1 MYYIIYKI
9 LGGVFIKSKDFIKNN
24 KKYFKL
30 GLCLVLVA
38 IITIVFYRSSSRL
51 DISITIK
58 ETKDILSP
66 FIYGIGIAYVLN
78 TGLKFLENKV
88 FNKIKYLDDKKNL
101 KRGLSITTAYVLV
114 FSFLIW
120 LISYLI
126 PEVQKSILDVS
137 EYFKNFDI
145 NEVDKMLRK
154 SIPVEEEIV
163 SEISSYV
170 SNLLKS
176 FLEEFP
182 TYVKNLLPSIKS
194 LLSSVKNIVD
204 VLLNVIVGIVVSIYI
219 LFDKEAIAK
228 RTKFILYAIL
238 SRKTSKGLIEFF
250 KEANYTFE
258 KFFVGKIIDSTI
270 IGVIFFV
277 GATLLKAPFAML
289 LSIIIGVTNMIPFF
303 GPFIGAVP
311 VIFITLLFDI
321 TNPLKAVWIGIFI
334 LLLQQFDGN
343 ILGPKILGDSIGI
356 KPIGIIFSIIVG
368 GYMFGPAGMF
378 FGVPI
383 FAVIFSAF
391 NDFIDKKYKKKYGV
405 GNNEIS

>member
-9 LGGVFIKSKDFIKNN
+9 LGGVFIKSRDFIKNN

-101 KRGLSITTAYVLV
+101 KRGLSITTVYVLV

-126 PEVQKSILDVS
+126 PEIQKSILDVS
-137 EYFKNFDI
+137 EYFKSFDI

-228 RTKFILYAIL
+228 RTKVILYAIL
-238 SRKTSKGLIEFF
+238 PRKKSKGLIEFF

-270 IGVIFFV
+270 IGIIFFV
-277 GATLLKAPFAML
+277 GATLLKAPFSML

-303 GPFIGAVP
+303 LFFLGAVP